1 MQSISSTCNINV
13 VLFCY
18 LIFCRIEGSFPHK
31 IWTNRDTDM
40 AEYSKS
46 IRKTHSTRLEGQ
58 QGHQG
63 HQRSFKGHLTKNHF
77 FLCIFCKNYIDDPHF
92 LFGSIIR
99 TPKSYSRTS
108 AGSKTLFRLKI
119 ELKLDVWWQKALP
132 NFLLKQQCY
141 HIFKTSYPKQIT
153 SDTKVCLP
161 ILISMTDNVHNRKL
175 VGLG

>member
-1 MQSISSTCNINV
+1 MFKIIHFLIKSELIEIQTWLSTLSPLEKLTLHDWKV
-13 VLFCY
+13 
-18 LIFCRIEGSFPHK
+18 
-31 IWTNRDTDM
+31 
-40 AEYSKS
+40 SKV
-46 IRKTHSTRLEGQ
+46 IKVT
-58 QGHQG
+58 
-63 HQRSFKGHLTKNHF
+63 KGHLTKNHF